1 MIIERSRT
9 FQPIFV
15 AGAPR
20 TGTTLLHAL
29 ICTSPDVN
37 DYIAECSYLSAL
49 INPYTAALSTFD
61 VHTKFYFDSTR
72 DLRDFHASILET
84 VLKRIWTR
92 TFEPKILALKDPLL
106 TDNLHVLAD
115 LIPDARFAVTVRD
128 PRDATL
134 SVVRGLRR
142 MIPSSTDTER
152 LRLACDQYNRMYRAV
167 LANKAMFGDRLIFVE
182 YNSLVRGGELEKLS
196 AWEISGI
203 RPEELWVSRI
213 TDLRGSGGDDPWWSP
228 LYGKAMSTAGIGRY
242 AGSLGPDQVDLIRG
256 ACADTA
262 AQLGMSLDWAA

>member
-1 MIIERSRT
+1 MAEQSRP

-37 DYIAECSYLSAL
+37 DYIAECSYFSAL
-49 INPYTAALSTFD
+49 LNPYIAALDTFD
-61 VHTKFYFDSTR
+61 VHTKFYFDSKHA
-72 DLRDFHASILET
+72 LRDFHASILEIA
-84 VLKRIWTR
+84 LKKIWTR
-92 TFEPKILALKDPLL
+92 TFEPKILALKDPVL

-134 SVVRGLRR
+134 SVVMGLRR
-142 MIPSSTDTER
+142 MNSNSTDTER
-152 LRLACDQYNRMYRAV
+152 LRVACDQYNRMYGAV
-167 LANKAMFGDRLIFVE
+167 LANKATFGDRLIFVE

-196 AWEISGI
+196 ALGISSI
-203 RPEELWVSRI
+203 RPDELWVSRT
-213 TDLRGSGGDDPWWSP
+213 TDLRGSGVDDPWWSP
-228 LYGKAMSTAGIGRY
+228 LYGKDMSTAAIGRY
-242 AGSLGPDQVDLIRG
+242 AGSLGRDQVDLIRG

-262 AQLGMSLDWAA
+262 ARLGMSLDWAA